1 MIGTLMGTA
10 GINYS
15 IFNNPVIFVMIMALF
30 VHELGHYF
38 VARKRKANP
47 DLPYFIPL
55 FPFVIGITRIKNLN
69 IKDSPAV
76 LIAGPAFAILFTL
89 FFIIFN
95 FYYNLFSIF
104 PLLFILAFE
113 IVSNYFGSDGNKYR
127 SAKAQ
132 LA

>member
-1 MIGTLMGTA
+1 MGTA
-10 GINYS
+10 AINYS
-15 IFNNPVIFVMIMALF
+15 IISNPIIFVMIMALF

-55 FPFVIGITRIKNLN
+55 FPFIIGVTRIKNLN

-76 LIAGPAFAILFTL
+76 LIAGPAFGLLFIF

-95 FYYNLFSIF
+95 FYHNLFSIL
-104 PLLFILAFE
+104 PLIFILLFE

-127 SAKAQ
+127 SVKAQ

>member
-1 MIGTLMGTA
+1 MGTA
-10 GINYS
+10 AINYS
-15 IFNNPVIFVMIMALF
+15 IISNPIIFVMIMALF

-55 FPFVIGITRIKNLN
+55 FPFIIGVTRIKNLN

-76 LIAGPAFAILFTL
+76 LIAGPAFGILFIL

-95 FYYNLFSIF
+95 FYHNLFSIL
-104 PLLFILAFE
+104 PLIFILLFE

-127 SAKAQ
+127 SVKAQ